1 MIGLRPSTCAL
12 ARLLG
17 ESYYYPT
24 KPCRNGHLSARN
36 TDSHK
41 CLKCHVLHAK
51 KSQQTSAGR
60 TRTML
65 TAARKRAAAK
75 DLAFNITTD
84 DIRIPSHCPLFGTP
98 LRMTGDNLY
107 NNDSPSLD
115 RIDNTKGYIPGN
127 VAVISLRANKLKS
140 NLTPNELRHFAAALQ
155 NYLPPP

>member
-1 MIGLRPSTCAL
+1 MSDLRPTTSAL

-17 ESYYYPT
+17 EAHYYPA

-36 TDSHK
+36 TGSHK
-41 CLKCHVLHAK
+41 CLKCHLLHAK
-51 KSQQTSAGR
+51 KNQQTVSGR

-65 TAARKRAAAK
+65 TAARKRAVK
-75 DLAFNITTD
+75 KGIAFGITLN
-84 DIRIPSHCPLFGTP
+84 DIHIPAHCPLFGTP
-98 LRMTGDNLY
+98 LRMIGDNLY

-115 RIDNTKGYIPGN
+115 RIDNTKGYVPGN